1 MEALVCNGSKLDII
15 LSILGA
21 CKLSAQMK
29 GLYNSVSDK
38 KEVSL

>member
-1 MEALVCNGSKLDII
+1 MEALVCTGSKLGII

-21 CKLSAQMK
+21 YKLSAQIK
-29 GLYNSVSDK
+29 GLCNSVSDK